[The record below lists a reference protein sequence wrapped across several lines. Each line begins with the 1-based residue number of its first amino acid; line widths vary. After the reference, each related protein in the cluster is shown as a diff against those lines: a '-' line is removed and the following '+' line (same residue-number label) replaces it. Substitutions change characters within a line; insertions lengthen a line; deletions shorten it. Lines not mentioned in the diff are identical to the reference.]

1 MPIVMHQLF
10 FLKKMMVLPGTEERF
25 AVNSNQDS
33 SSRVDKQSICLRQT
47 YFPSTEEWELGKTL
61 TIHPE
66 RFSGYGRK

>member
-10 FLKKMMVLPGTEERF
+10 FLNKMMVLQGTEERF

-47 YFPSTEEWELGKTL
+47 YLSFYRGMGAREDFNNTP
-61 TIHPE
+61 
-66 RFSGYGRK
+66 